1 MEVEIDLGGEAKA
14 VLGLSDRYI
23 RKLKKVLGIK
33 VVVRGEML
41 LLSGEDDAVERAKT
55 AVEQFLEIASSKHD
69 LDDHEAN
76 TIIDAA
82 ARDVDSAEKHGIE
95 VFRKGRRIIPRTEGQ
110 KKYINAMREN
120 SIVFAIGPAGTGKT
134 YLAVAIAVS
143 SLKRGSV
150 RRIVLAR
157 PAVEAG
163 EKLGFLPG
171 DLQEKVNPYLRPL
184 YDAMDDMMDFD
195 EVRQCLSK
203 GVVEIVPMAFMRGR
217 TINDAVVILDE
228 GQNSTGKQMKMFLTR
243 LGENTTAII
252 TGDITQ
258 TDLPDSEESGLKQ
271 VWSILKGIKD
281 IGFVSLTKKD
291 IVRHR
296 LVSDIVHA
304 YEKAKK

>member
-1 MEVEIDLGGEAKA
+1 MGSEAKI
-14 VLGLSDRYI
+14 VFGLSDRHI
-23 RKLKKVLGIK
+23 RRLRDVLGVK
-33 VVVRGEML
+33 VVARGEML
-41 LLSGEDDAVERAKT
+41 LVSGEDYAVRRART
-55 AVEQFLEIASSKHD
+55 AVEQLRGIAAAKHA
-69 LDDHEAN
+69 LDDHEVD

-82 ARDVDSAEKHGIE
+82 ARDVDAGEKYGIE
-95 VFRKGRRIIPRTEGQ
+95 VFRKGRLIMPRTEGQ
-110 KKYINAMREN
+110 KKYIASMCEN

-134 YLAVAIAVS
+134 YLAVAIAIS
-143 SLKRGSV
+143 SLKRGNV

-203 GVVEIVPMAFMRGR
+203 GVVEIVPLAFMRGR
-217 TINDAVVILDE
+217 TINDSVVILDE
-228 GQNSTGKQMKMFLTR
+228 GQNSTVKQMKMFLTR
-243 LGENTTAII
+243 LGENTKAIV

-258 TDLPDSEESGLKQ
+258 TDLPDSEESGLRQ
-271 VWSILKGIKD
+271 AWDILRGINGV
-281 IGFVSLTKKD
+281 GFVALTKKD

-296 LVSDIVHA
+296 LVADIVQA
-304 YEKAKK
+304 YEKAEK